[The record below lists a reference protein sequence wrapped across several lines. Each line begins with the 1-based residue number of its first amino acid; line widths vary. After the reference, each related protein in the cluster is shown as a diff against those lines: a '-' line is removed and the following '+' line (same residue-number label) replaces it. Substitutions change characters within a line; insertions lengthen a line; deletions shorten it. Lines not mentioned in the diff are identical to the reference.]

1 MEFVSLAELG
11 AQVCLDAIVL
21 FLVCKYLPD
30 RDKQFLEAI
39 TRHTQQMNKLVNLW
53 VNQLGEAEKTKQ
65 ETSDKVFKDDKN
77 KRE

>member
-39 TRHTQQMNKLVNLW
+39 TQHTQQMNRLVNLW
-53 VNQLGEAEKTKQ
+53 VNQLGEMLEDSPKG
-65 ETSDKVFKDDKN
+65 ETSSIG
-77 KRE
+77 RR